1 MVKNEDEVKWKEWKD
16 RKERRNKGRL
26 GVGQHLFLFVDK
38 IISFNLFEI

>member
-1 MVKNEDEVKWKEWKD
+1 MEGMEGSE
-16 RKERRNKGRL
+16 NKGRL